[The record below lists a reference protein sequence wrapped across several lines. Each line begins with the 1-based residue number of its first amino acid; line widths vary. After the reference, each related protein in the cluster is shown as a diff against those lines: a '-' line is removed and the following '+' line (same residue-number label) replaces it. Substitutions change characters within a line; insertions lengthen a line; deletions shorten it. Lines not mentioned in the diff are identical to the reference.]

1 MARSE
6 RETPVLRRE
15 EPEVVVQAPAQAG
28 AEPEP
33 LVIRM
38 PIDVRSASL
47 TVLAV
52 ATGLLFLQY
61 AQSVLI
67 PIVLGILISYA
78 LAPFVTALARY
89 RVPRPLGAA
98 TAVALIIATLATG
111 SYTLRDEVIAIVANV
126 PVAAQ
131 RIRQRL

>member
-6 RETPVLRRE
+6 RRTVLPNQ
-15 EPEVVVQAPAQAG
+15 EPEVVVPARADAA

-52 ATGLLFLQY
+52 GGGLLIIQY

-78 LAPFVTALARY
+78 FSPLVGWLTRHAVPPPLAA
-89 RVPRPLGAA
+89 G
-98 TAVALIIATLATG
+98 TAVLLIVATLGTG
-111 SYTLRDEVIAIVANV
+111 VYTLRDEVIS
-126 PVAAQ
+126 
-131 RIRQRL
+131 